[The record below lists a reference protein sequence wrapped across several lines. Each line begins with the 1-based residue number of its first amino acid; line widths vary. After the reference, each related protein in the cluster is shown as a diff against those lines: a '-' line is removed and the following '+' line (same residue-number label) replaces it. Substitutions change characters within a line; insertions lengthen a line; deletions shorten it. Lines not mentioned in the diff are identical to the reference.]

1 MKYTLAGMY
10 VWRFSPLPE
19 RQKENKWTDR
29 WYFWTHTTF
38 EMLNAISQDNQVNN
52 PQVALMTLKLRAHVS
67 LATL

>member
-19 RQKENKWTDR
+19 RQKEKKWTDC

-38 EMLNAISQDNQVNN
+38 EMLNAIS
-52 PQVALMTLKLRAHVS
+52 
-67 LATL
+67 